1 MKKLVMIIMVA
12 VLCAGCGNTQ
22 KAPDTVIEN
31 DNSMENAEQT
41 QAEGMQTADK
51 EEDRNGEELPTITWD
66 EKNVE
71 IAGIGQEYEIWFLA
85 DSHIIMQDGSET
97 AEVTEYAAQRMPGFA
112 NEMGVSSDMVFSH
125 FIDEA
130 NEKKPDMILFGGD
143 IIDFPSDA
151 NVSFLTAELD
161 RLEVP
166 YVFVMGNHDWTFP
179 WEYMTEEGSA
189 KYRPMLE
196 NHMDG
201 NFTDES
207 DKCIAINENVLSLKS
222 NSYFSMVELEDLVI
236 LSVDDSSNQVAE
248 EALEGIE
255 EAYNIGKPIIL
266 VQHVPFS
273 TENLIA
279 EAKKSWG
286 NPVTLGMQ
294 VHGGIAPNGASAEL
308 WEKTH
313 DDESLIKVVLAGHVH
328 FPYEEKLSE
337 ATLQI
342 VTDAAFKGKAVKLII
357 TGIQHQYFCDK
368 FMLTVDDKQY
378 DLKEMVPEMSS
389 VSELLPITDNHLY
402 ILGRVDES
410 SNALLIYD
418 FKNDE
423 FVLNEQ
429 GSTVCWVQND
439 YESTRYLKDN
449 VVYDL
454 EGAVIYAA
462 DESNIIS
469 MIEYVEKDFK
479 VTVTDLNHENPQ
491 EVWIE

>member
-1 MKKLVMIIMVA
+1 MKKLVMIIMMA
-12 VLCAGCGNTQ
+12 VLCIGCGNTQ
-22 KAPDTVIEN
+22 NAPDTVIEN

-51 EEDRNGEELPTITWD
+51 EEDRNSEEFPLITWD

-112 NEMGVSSDMVFSH
+112 NEIGVSSDMVFSH

-143 IIDFPSDA
+143 IIDFPSEA

-161 RLEVP
+161 RLEIP
-166 YVFVMGNHDWTFP
+166 YMFAMGNHDWTFP
-179 WEYMTEEGSA
+179 WEYMTEEGAA

-196 NHMDG
+196 DYMYG
-201 NFTDES
+201 NFLNEASNSKT
-207 DKCIAINENVLSLKS
+207 ANENVLTLLG
-222 NSYFSMVELEDLVI
+222 NSYLTMAEFPDLVI
-236 LSVDDSSNQVAE
+236 LSIDDSSNQVAE
-248 EALEGIE
+248 KALVGIN
-255 EAYNIGKPIIL
+255 EAYATGKPIIL
-266 VQHVPFS
+266 IQHVPFS

-402 ILGRVDES
+402 ILGRIDES

-479 VTVTDLNHENPQ
+479 VTVTDLKQENPQ